1 MSNDSRGR
9 PSRMAPPS
17 APVGSSVAIV
27 VTAIALILGFLI
39 LRQVNTDPGSTAPGS
54 EESTSTSGTSF
65 GIPTGSSTTSTTEP
79 LVYSGTRVLVANCSS
94 LNQVAGQLS
103 LALGGLGFSM
113 AEATNGTVKLDTSK
127 VLYNADDPAA
137 LPVANSVA
145 RILGGIQVEPAPVPL
160 PAGEGTWPEG
170 TAVLVMLGSD
180 YAGKSISEIQ
190 ANPSALPVA
199 VETTTTTI
207 LSP

>member
-9 PSRMAPPS
+9 TSRTAPPS
-17 APVGSSVAIV
+17 APVGSSVALV
-27 VTAIALILGFLI
+27 VTAIALVLGFLI
-39 LRQVNTDPGSTAPGS
+39 LRQVNTDPGSTAPSGD
-54 EESTSTSGTSF
+54 ESTSTSGTSF
-65 GIPTGSSTTSTTEP
+65 GIPSDSSTTSTTEP

-145 RILGGIQVEPAPVPL
+145 RLLGGIQVEPAPVPL

-170 TAVLVMLGSD
+170 TSVLVMLGSD

-207 LSP
+207 LAP